1 MDTDKY
7 AAQKKYLNERKQ
19 LRVWVEQEKYDRFKA
34 LVDANGTSVYA
45 LVNQM
50 IDRYLEEN
58 RK

>member
-1 MDTDKY
+1 MENDKY
-7 AAQKKYLNERKQ
+7 APQKKYLEKRYN
-19 LRVWVEQEKYDRFKA
+19 LRVWVDQEKYDRFKA

-50 IDRYLEEN
+50 IDRYIEEN